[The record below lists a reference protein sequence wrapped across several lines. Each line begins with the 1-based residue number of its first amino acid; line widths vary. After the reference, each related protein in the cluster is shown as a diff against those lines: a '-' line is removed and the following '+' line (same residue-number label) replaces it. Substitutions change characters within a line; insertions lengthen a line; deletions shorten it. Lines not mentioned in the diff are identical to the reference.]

1 MMSSPLVPFSVSDPF
16 VPLMA
21 LAMAHS
27 SAAVPTVVVAVA
39 VLLAALGSMDVA
51 PTDAVFVMTVAFAVP
66 ALTLTT
72 RVNEALAPEARLA
85 RVQLTVPVAPT
96 AGVEHDQPAAEVSDT
111 NMVLFGTTSLSVR
124 LVAPNGP
131 AFETLIA

>member
-27 SAAVPTVVVAVA
+27 SAAVPTVVVAV
-39 VLLAALGSMDVA
+39 VLLAALGSMDVG

-111 NMVLFGTTSLSVR
+111 NMVLFGTTSLS
-124 LVAPNGP
+124 
-131 AFETLIA
+131 